1 MAKQFL
7 KKDIFRRK
15 IFKVKYVSHYSEAF
29 RSCQPPWEWKFYCT
43 VINLTLLT
51 HTCSPEGGGK
61 KKFQGARLK
70 SVYIGYNKYP
80 T

>member
-7 KKDIFRRK
+7 KKDTFRRK
-15 IFKVKYVSHYSEAF
+15 IFKVKYVSRYSEAF

-51 HTCSPEGGGK
+51 HTCSPEEK
-61 KKFQGARLK
+61 KKVSRCKAEICLRR
-70 SVYIGYNKYP
+70 I
-80 T
+80 